1 MHLRPI
7 KMQHRVGSFGNKID
21 TALFMRYARLA
32 HKLLHYFCVLNQI
45 KAVVRLEAAMKYLD
59 SRLYVFAMVLACVLA
74 SATLFSGYSQNTRD
88 IEDYAMAEPFSSANY
103 QLHHTW

>member
-1 MHLRPI
+1 
-7 KMQHRVGSFGNKID
+7 
-21 TALFMRYARLA
+21 
-32 HKLLHYFCVLNQI
+32 
-45 KAVVRLEAAMKYLD
+45 MKYLD